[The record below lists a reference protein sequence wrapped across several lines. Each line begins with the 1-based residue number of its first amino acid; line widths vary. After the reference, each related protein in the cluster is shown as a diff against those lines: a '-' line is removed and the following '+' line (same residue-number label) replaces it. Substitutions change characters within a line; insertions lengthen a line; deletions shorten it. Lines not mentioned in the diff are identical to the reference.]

1 MALDAR
7 QQIFVARLANACK
20 GSKSQELFEYPAPG
34 EPVGRVAA
42 MEHACCRR
50 AETMRWADPG
60 EKTAVKTTILEDDT
74 EAKRAADLWAKEKA
88 GESGSG
94 TWSWWTDG
102 SRTDDARVG
111 DSAMGL
117 NRDGGTVFRSY
128 PGTGR
133 MEVFHAELWA
143 IGVALWMSV
152 ANAEALQAHG
162 VTTVAVFSNSHAA
175 IRRTAHLNPGPGQQ
189 LARAIHEH
197 ARALYP
203 GRRRRDPLGPG
214 TLRHP
219 LEQRG

>member
-1 MALDAR
+1 
-7 QQIFVARLANACK
+7 
-20 GSKSQELFEYPAPG
+20 
-34 EPVGRVAA
+34 
-42 MEHACCRR
+42 
-50 AETMRWADPG
+50 MRWPDPG
-60 EKTAVKTTILEDDT
+60 EKPAVKTTILEDDT

-102 SRTDDARVG
+102 SRTENERVG

-152 ANAEALQAHG
+152 AKAEALQAHG

-175 IRRTAHLNPGPGQQ
+175 IRRTAHLDSGPGQQ
-189 LARAIHEH
+189 LARAIPEH
-197 ARALYP
+197 ARALYAQGVDVVIHWVLGHSGIP
-203 GRRRRDPLGPG
+203 WNKEADRQAKKAREGRGHTVRA
-214 TLRHP
+214 
-219 LEQRG
+219 